1 MDSMESVTDTY
12 IENLMVNDN
21 VISPS
26 DEFSYNAVLSS
37 RLEHDKMYERSLADP
52 EGFWGEMAEKYVDWF
67 EKWDKVEEYDFN
79 AERPYVRYFNNA
91 KLNVSYNCLDRHLK
105 GPRRNKA
112 AIIWQCE
119 YGDYTRT
126 LTYAQLHREV
136 CKAANMLKRI
146 GVEKGDRVVL
156 YMPMIPEL
164 AISMLACA
172 RIGAIHCVVFCGL
185 SAESLKGRIMDSGA
199 KVVITSNYGYRA
211 GKLLK
216 VKAICDEAIDECPD
230 VHTCVVVRGVRGRTP
245 EMIHRRDFWWHDLMH
260 RASQYS
266 EPEVMDSE
274 DPLFILYTSGSTA
287 KPKGIFH
294 TSGGYLLY
302 VTMTTKYIFDLREED
317 VYWCTADIGW
327 VTGHSYLV
335 YGPLSNG
342 ATVLMFEGVPS
353 YPEPDSFWEVVE
365 KYGVNIFYTA
375 PTTIRAMMKEGDQWP
390 LGRDISTLRLLGT
403 VGEPIT
409 SKAWLWYYSVIGK
422 RRCPIVDTWWQ
433 TETGGVL
440 ITTIPGVVDMKP
452 GSAGIPFFGIA
463 PKVLGAGGVE
473 ADINEGGNLV
483 LTRPWPGM
491 ARGIFGDEAAFK
503 RVYFP
508 EPGYYLTGDGAYKD
522 ADGYFWLLGRTDD
535 VIKVSAHRIGA
546 AEVESALVSHPQVV
560 EAAVVGYPHAIKG
573 EGIYAYVTVTGD
585 AHVDDMLRRELIAH
599 VRQKVGAIATPDVIH
614 FADALPKTR
623 SGKIMRR
630 ILRKIAADDTEDL
643 GDTSTLTDPSVVD
656 GLLAEHQMFKPSF

>member
-1 MDSMESVTDTY
+1 MDSMDSITDGY
-12 IENLMVNDN
+12 IENLMINEN
-21 VISPS
+21 IISPS
-26 DEFSYNAVLSS
+26 EEFSDNAFLSS
-37 RLEHDKMYERSLADP
+37 RVEHDKMYLRSVEDP
-52 EGFWGEMAEKYVDWF
+52 KGFWGEMAEKHIDWYQ
-67 EKWDKVEEYDFN
+67 KWDNVEEYDFN
-79 AERPYVRYFNNA
+79 ADRPYVRYFNNA
-91 KLNVSYNCLDRHLK
+91 KLNVSYNCVDRHLN

-112 AIIWQCE
+112 AIIWQGE
-119 YGDYTRT
+119 YSEESRT

-136 CKAANMLKRI
+136 NKAANMLKKL
-146 GVEKGDRVVL
+146 GVEKGDRVAI

-164 AISMLACA
+164 PIAMLACA
-172 RIGAIHCVVFCGL
+172 RIGAVHCVVFCGL
-185 SAESLKGRIMDSGA
+185 SAESLKSRVIDSGA

-216 VKAICDEAIDECPD
+216 VKAICDEAIDECPE
-230 VHTCVVVRGVRGRTP
+230 VHTCIVVRGVKGRSP
-245 EMIHRRDFWWHDLMH
+245 EMIHRRDFWWHDLMNK
-260 RASQYS
+260 ASQYC

-287 KPKGIFH
+287 KPKGIYH

-302 VTMTTKYIFDLREED
+302 ATMTTKYIFDLREDD

-327 VTGHSYLV
+327 ITGHSYVV
-335 YGPLSNG
+335 YGPLANG
-342 ATVLMFEGVPS
+342 ATVMMFEGVPS
-353 YPEPDSFWEVVE
+353 YPEYDSFWEIVE

-390 LGRDISTLRLLGT
+390 FGRDLSTLRLLGT

-440 ITTIPGVVDMKP
+440 ITTVPGVVDMKP
-452 GSAGIPFFGIA
+452 GSAGIPFFGVQ
-463 PKVLGAGGVE
+463 PMVLGHDGKETGV
-473 ADINEGGNLV
+473 NEGGNLV

-491 ARGIFGDEAAFK
+491 ARGVFGDPDAFK
-503 RVYFP
+503 RIYFP

-522 ADGYFWLLGRTDD
+522 EDGYYWLLGRTDD

-546 AEVESALVSHPQVV
+546 AEVESALVSHPKVA
-560 EAAVVGYPHAIKG
+560 EAAVVGYPHSIKG

-585 AHVDDMLRRELIAH
+585 THVDDALRRELIAY
-599 VRQKVGAIATPDVIH
+599 VRQKVGPIATPDVIH

-630 ILRKIAADDTEDL
+630 ILRKIAADETEDL
-643 GDTSTLTDPSVVD
+643 GDTSTLTDPAVVD
-656 GLLAEHQMFKPSF
+656 ELLVGHMMFKSTF